1 MRPASDRGVVAQ
13 LTAGVRTTR
22 LLCALVG
29 VMSPRERFNDARDAA
44 AERFADAKEAT
55 AERMADARESAAE
68 RVADAKA
75 AMVEARDSAA
85 DTLADARAAAAE
97 QIAKVK
103 PRLRG
108 VSHEY
113 AFFVSLVL
121 GAALI
126 VIAKGGEARLAV
138 GIYAFSLSA
147 LFGVSALYHVHD
159 WKRPSARRWMRRL
172 DHTMIFFLIAGT
184 VTPFA
189 LLVLE
194 PPLSTALLIAV
205 WAGALAGTIVELLWV
220 DHPKWVAAI
229 VYIGV
234 GMIGAVGLPAIV
246 AEAGIAAG
254 ALIAVGGAL
263 YATGALVY
271 AAGRPDPRPAV
282 FGYHE
287 LFHAFVIAAAATHF
301 AAVAFYALPG

>member
-1 MRPASDRGVVAQ
+1 
-13 LTAGVRTTR
+13 
-22 LLCALVG
+22 
-29 VMSPRERFNDARDAA
+29 MSPAERFNEARDAA

-55 AERMADARESAAE
+55 AERMADARDSAAE
-68 RVADAKA
+68 RVADARA
-75 AMVEARDSAA
+75 AMADARESAA
-85 DTLADARAAAAE
+85 ETFADARAAAAE

-121 GAALI
+121 GVALI
-126 VIAKGGEARLAV
+126 VIAKGTEARLAV
-138 GIYAFSLSA
+138 GIYAVSLSA

-159 WKRPSARRWMRRL
+159 WKRPEARRWMRRL

-194 PPLSTALLIAV
+194 PPLSTTLLIAV
-205 WAGALAGTIVELLWV
+205 WAGALAGTAVELLWV

-229 VYIGV
+229 VYIAV
-234 GMIGAVGLPAIV
+234 GMIGAIGFPAIV
-246 AEAGIAAG
+246 TEAGIGAG
-254 ALIAVGGAL
+254 VLIAGGGAL
-263 YATGALVY
+263 YATGAIIY
-271 AAGRPDPRPAV
+271 AAQRPDPRPAV

-287 LFHAFVIAAAATHF
+287 IFHVLVIAAAAAHF
-301 AAVAFYALPG
+301 AAVALFALPS

>member
-1 MRPASDRGVVAQ
+1 
-13 LTAGVRTTR
+13 
-22 LLCALVG
+22 
-29 VMSPRERFNDARDAA
+29 MSPRERFNDARDAA
-44 AERFADAKEAT
+44 VERMSDARDAAVERMSDARVAAVDRMGDVRDAT
-55 AERMADARESAAE
+55 AER
-68 RVADAKA
+68 V
-75 AMVEARDSAA
+75 
-85 DTLADARAAAAE
+85 ADARAAAAE
-97 QIAKVK
+97 QFAKVK

-121 GAALI
+121 GAGLI
-126 VIAKGGEARLAV
+126 LLANGGQARLAV
-138 GIYAFSLSA
+138 AIYAVSLSA

-159 WKRPSARRWMRRL
+159 WKRPTARLWMRRL

-205 WAGALAGTIVELLWV
+205 WAGAAAGTIVELAWV

-229 VYIGV
+229 VYIAV
-234 GMIGAVGLPAIV
+234 GMIGAIGFPAIV
-246 AEAGIAAG
+246 AETGVVAGI
-254 ALIAVGGAL
+254 LIAGGGAL
-263 YATGALVY
+263 YATGAIIY
-271 AAGRPDPRPAV
+271 AAQRPNPRPAV

-287 LFHAFVIAAAATHF
+287 IFHVLVIAAAAAHF
-301 AAVAFYALPG
+301 AAIALFAVPAS

>member
-1 MRPASDRGVVAQ
+1 
-13 LTAGVRTTR
+13 
-22 LLCALVG
+22 
-29 VMSPRERFNDARDAA
+29 MSPRERFNEARDAA
-44 AERFADAKEAT
+44 AERMADARGAMADARDSAVEAFADAK
-55 AERMADARESAAE
+55 
-68 RVADAKA
+68 
-75 AMVEARDSAA
+75 
-85 DTLADARAAAAE
+85 AAAAE

-138 GIYAFSLSA
+138 AIYAVSLSA

-159 WKRPSARRWMRRL
+159 WKRPAARRWMRRL

-189 LLVLE
+189 LLVME

-205 WAGALAGTIVELLWV
+205 WAGALAGTIVEMVWV

-229 VYIGV
+229 VYI
-234 GMIGAVGLPAIV
+234 AVGLIGAIGFPAIV
-246 AEAGIAAG
+246 AEAGIVAG
-254 ALIAVGGAL
+254 VLIAGGGAL
-263 YATGALVY
+263 YATGAIIY
-271 AAGRPDPRPAV
+271 AAQRPNPSPAV

-287 LFHAFVIAAAATHF
+287 IFHVLVIAAAAAHF
-301 AAVAFYALPG
+301 AAVALFAMPA